1 MGKLLAQA
9 SATVGKLEDGI
20 DGKTSYI
27 HVAYANSADG
37 SSNFSTTDPTGRAY
51 VGTLT
56 DFVEPDSTNPAD
68 YTWSLVKGSDGKDG
82 ANGLPG
88 PKGSDGR
95 TSYVHFAYANSAD
108 GSSNFSTTDP
118 TGRAYV
124 GTLTDFVEPDST
136 NSADY
141 TWSLIK
147 GANGK
152 NGANGAPGPKGADGR
167 TSYIHVAYANSAD
180 VS

>member
-88 PKGSDGR
+88 PKG
-95 TSYVHFAYANSAD
+95 T
-108 GSSNFSTTDP
+108 
-118 TGRAYV
+118 
-124 GTLTDFVEPDST
+124 
-136 NSADY
+136 
-141 TWSLIK
+141 
-147 GANGK
+147 
-152 NGANGAPGPKGADGR
+152 DGR
-167 TSYIHVAYANSAD
+167 TSYIHFACANSAD
-180 VS
+180 GTDGFYVGGGINLLIGTNSNTKSSLNPGNGSYTTQYVAFNKGYKYSFSYTKASTN